1 MAAITLKAFSG
12 EIPNLPP
19 YLLPTEN
26 GQAVFNCDFAQ
37 KDLRPLK
44 QGTVLNGTAFPSP
57 IKGIYTEEGTNFFTW
72 TVETAAYKSP
82 VIGET
87 YGRVYYLNS
96 SGMQV
101 AQYSTATSSGGP
113 PSSSWLVGVPTPTA
127 AGSPDPYKI
136 KLRIK
141 ERTTLPDYP
150 TISTNVDIW
159 WESNGVQYQKQ
170 TGVALTSVTAWKSYS
185 FTVPART
192 PYNDGTTAT
201 TTSTGTGSTTSVA
214 PTGSPSGTPD
224 DASLVAH
231 ITIKDTS
238 VTPNITFFD
247 VTVSSGATTPTQNLA
262 FPGGVEV
269 AVTTDGKLSF
279 VWGVMETRAYAYTLT
294 NTFGEESAPAVADVI
309 DVTYMQEVIINT
321 KGGYSSGGI
330 VTPDFTGY
338 RPYST
343 TKIYRTF
350 GTAADYFNVV
360 VTSQGSTIAST
371 LEFLDSTYKET
382 DVGSVL
388 ISNEFYPPE
397 SGMQNLVALPNGVF
411 AAFKGNTLYLTE
423 PYRPHAWPYQQTF
436 PHTIRAICTASQA
449 LVVTTAAGAYLL
461 MGSQPANMQQQRLPI
476 PQAGLDSKLI
486 INIEGSVVYA
496 SQDGLVAV
504 SGSTASLDMSQK
516 LFSREDWRSRY
527 SSILTSGSTARMA
540 YHDGFLVLVD
550 SASALGFI
558 IRLDEA
564 AGTYTQFNQQ
574 FDGMF
579 YLPVQDTLYYSVG
592 GYIYRFR
599 NDGYYTLDWQSKDF
613 VFPSYTS
620 FGAMY
625 VRATASVTVTL
636 YADGVQ
642 YYQFTAATTGYY
654 RIPATGLNG
663 ATVTPGFA
671 LRWSVRLQSQNLIQY
686 VTMATDMKELKDA

>member
-1 MAAITLKAFSG
+1 MAAITIKSFSG

-19 YLLPTEN
+19 YLLPNEN

-44 QGTVLNGTAFPSP
+44 QGTVLNSTAFPTP

-72 TVETAAYKSP
+72 TTETAAYKSP

-96 SGMQV
+96 TGMQV
-101 AQYSTATSSGGP
+101 AQYSTAGTSGGP
-113 PSSSWLVGVPTPTA
+113 PSASWQVGVPQPTA
-127 AGSPDPYKI
+127 QVQLNI
-136 KLRIK
+136 R
-141 ERTTLPDYP
+141 ERSSLPDYP
-150 TISTNVDIW
+150 SVSSNVDIW
-159 WESNGVQYQKQ
+159 WEYNGVQYQKQ
-170 TGVALTSVTAWKSYS
+170 TGVTLTSVTNWKSYS
-185 FTVPART
+185 FTVPTKT

-201 TTSTGTGSTTSVA
+201 TTATASGATTIVDATGT
-214 PTGSPSGTPD
+214 PSGTPPD
-224 DASLVAH
+224 STLVAH
-231 ITIKDTS
+231 ITVKDTS
-238 VTPNITFFD
+238 VTPNITIFD
-247 VTVSSGATTPTQNLA
+247 VTVSSGATNPTQSLS

-269 AVTTDGKLSF
+269 SLTSDGKLSF
-279 VWGVMETRAYAYTLT
+279 VWGVMETRAYTYTVT
-294 NTFGEESAPAVADVI
+294 NTFGEESAPAPADVI
-309 DVTYMQEVIINT
+309 DVTYMQEVVVNT
-321 KGGYSSGGI
+321 T
-330 VTPDFTGY
+330 TPSFTGY

-350 GTAADYFNVV
+350 GTAADYYNVTA
-360 VTSQGSTIAST
+360 TSETSTIGGT
-371 LEFLDSTYKET
+371 LQWLDATFKET
-382 DVGSVL
+382 DIGSVL
-388 ISNEFYPPE
+388 ISNEFYPPT

-436 PHTIRAICTASQA
+436 PHAIRAICVGSQA
-449 LVVTTAAGAYLL
+449 LVVTTASGAYLL
-461 MGSQPANMQQQRLPI
+461 LGSQPANMQQQRLPI
-476 PQAGLDSKLI
+476 PQAGLDPKLI
-486 INIEGSVVYA
+486 LNIEGAVAYA
-496 SQDGLVAV
+496 SQDGIVTV
-504 SGSTASLDMSQK
+504 SGSSASLNMSQQ
-516 LFSREDWRSRY
+516 LFSREDWRGRY
-527 SSILTSGSTARMA
+527 ASILTPGSTARMA

-550 SASALGFI
+550 SASSLGFI

-592 GYIYRFR
+592 AYIYRFR

-620 FGAMY
+620 FGALY
-625 VRATASVTVTL
+625 IRATASVTVTL

-642 YYQFTAATTGYY
+642 YYQFTAPSTGYY
-654 RIPATGLNG
+654 RIPSTGLNG

-671 LRWSVRLQSQNLIQY
+671 LRWSIRLQSQNLIQY
-686 VTMATDMKELKDA
+686 VTLATDMKELKDA